1 MRSAYPVSGQRLCLA
16 KSLQVSPEV
25 QGRGQT
31 HRWDASTA
39 SRPRPPGGQ
48 GQRQAWGV
56 ERAPRLLGQL
66 SVPPQPGPTHSGAG
80 ELPASPRPR
89 LPPHP
94 PTPAGEEPAIPQG
107 IGAGTNGSADYRCLL
122 IKEPNP
128 FVFPAP
134 ILGSL
139 EVQRAR
145 SWPGERYQGRDCFS
159 SGHWGWRKFG
169 F

>member
-25 QGRGQT
+25 QGGGRHTSGTPLLLPGLSLQEG
-31 HRWDASTA
+31 RVGG
-39 SRPRPPGGQ
+39 RPREWRRHPVSWVSFLCPHNLARPTQ
-48 GQRQAWGV
+48 
-56 ERAPRLLGQL
+56 ELG
-66 SVPPQPGPTHSGAG
+66 SW
-80 ELPASPRPR
+80 
-89 LPPHP
+89 LPPPFSP
-94 PTPAGEEPAIPQG
+94 PPPPHSSWREPAVPQG

-145 SWPGERYQGRDCFS
+145 SWPGERYQGRDSFS
-159 SGHWGWRKFG
+159 SGHWGWTKFG

>member
-1 MRSAYPVSGQRLCLA
+1 ME
-16 KSLQVSPEV
+16 K
-25 QGRGQT
+25 
-31 HRWDASTA
+31 
-39 SRPRPPGGQ
+39 
-48 GQRQAWGV
+48 
-56 ERAPRLLGQL
+56 APSLLGQL

-80 ELPASPRPR
+80 ELAATPL
-89 LPPHP
+89 LPPP
-94 PTPAGEEPAIPQG
+94 PPHSSWREPAVPQG

-145 SWPGERYQGRDCFS
+145 SWPGERYQGRDSFS
-159 SGHWGWRKFG
+159 SGHWGWTKFG

>member
-25 QGRGQT
+25 QGRGADTPVGPLYCFQ
-31 HRWDASTA
+31 ASA
-39 SRPRPPGGQ
+39 SRRAGLEAGLGSGEGTQTPGSAVCAPTTRPDPL
-48 GQRQAWGV
+48 RSWG
-56 ERAPRLLGQL
+56 AACH
-66 SVPPQPGPTHSGAG
+66 PPSPT
-80 ELPASPRPR
+80 
-89 LPPHP
+89 HP
-94 PTPAGEEPAIPQG
+94 PTPAGEEPAVPQG
-107 IGAGTNGSADYRCLL
+107 IGAGTNGSAEYRCLL

-145 SWPGERYQGRDCFS
+145 SWPGERYQGRDCLS
-159 SGHWGWRKFG
+159 SGH
-169 F
+169 